1 MACLSW
7 SAGDVGGLGYPAK
20 DGAQSLMAR
29 VVKQCTQ
36 RICLFCDRDDVQV
49 VACVLLTTR
58 GMRRSKDGTSS
69 EMWLVT
75 YATRGPR
82 GPKHRTGH
90 ELPSQDIHECSL
102 RFPIVSFLADSS
114 VLDAVATALRV
125 FQHVCA
131 DHVRPHTTKW

>member
-1 MACLSW
+1 MRTSLRILSLALVTVGEMSW
-7 SAGDVGGLGYPAK
+7 SGDETVLG
-20 DGAQSLMAR
+20 
-29 VVKQCTQ
+29 
-36 RICLFCDRDDVQV
+36 
-49 VACVLLTTR
+49 
-58 GMRRSKDGTSS
+58 

-125 FQHVCA
+125 FQDVCA
-131 DHVRPHTTKW
+131 HYIGPHTAEW